1 MKHRKNILNE
11 VMLLFLIVILSSFVV
26 LAAPSVPH
34 QFYGDVSVNGDVA
47 PDNLFVE
54 ARIDGSVFT
63 TLTNDGKY
71 GFDSIF
77 YVEDPNSDRDGEDI
91 TFFVGNPGEMIEADS
106 FTFSNGEVTSLDLSV
121 SGLDVSES
129 DDGAEEGNGD
139 NAGDNSAGASGGVS
153 SGAGSGFSDT
163 SDDASDDEDDSDADS
178 TAVFDDSDFDESNSA
193 NSCESDW
200 ACSEWTECINFQQ
213 RRVCVDSNNCGV
225 EDGPE
230 IRRSCEMDE
239 AKVNVAPGDEMSL
252 GNSFFSGVTGFVTG
266 AAGVIS
272 SSVPLIILLVL
283 VTGVFLFLFF
293 KKKKN

>member
-1 MKHRKNILNE
+1 MKRRKNILNE
-11 VMLLFLIVILSSFVV
+11 VMLMFLIVILSSFVV

-54 ARIDGSVFT
+54 ARVDGSVFT

-77 YVEDPNSDRDGEDI
+77 YVEDPNSDRDGDTV
-91 TFFVGNPGEMIEADS
+91 TFFVGTSDEMVEAES
-106 FTFSNGEVTSLDLSV
+106 FTFSNGDVTSLDLSV
-121 SGLDVSES
+121 SGLDVSS
-129 DDGAEEGNGD
+129 FNDDEDNADNGGD
-139 NAGDNSAGASGGVS
+139 NNAGASGSGGS
-153 SGAGSGFSDT
+153 SGASGGFSD
-163 SDDASDDEDDSDADS
+163 SSDDEDDSDDDS
-178 TAVFDDSDFDESNSA
+178 TTVLDDSDFDESNSA

-200 ACSEWTECINFQQ
+200 VCSEWTECINFQQ
-213 RRVCVDSNNCGV
+213 RRVCVDSNSCGL

-230 IRRSCEMDE
+230 TRRSCEMDE
-239 AKVNVAPGDEMSL
+239 AKLNVAPGDEMSL

-283 VTGVFLFLFF
+283 VAGVFLFLFF

>member
-1 MKHRKNILNE
+1 MKRRKNILNE
-11 VMLLFLIVILSSFVV
+11 VMLMFLIVILSSFVV

-54 ARIDGSVFT
+54 ARVDGSVFT

-77 YVEDPNSDRDGEDI
+77 YVEDPNSDRDGDTV
-91 TFFVGNPGEMIEADS
+91 TFFVGTSDEMVEAES
-106 FTFSNGEVTSLDLSV
+106 FTFSNGDVTSLDLSV
-121 SGLDVSES
+121 SGLDVSS
-129 DDGAEEGNGD
+129 SNNGD
-139 NAGDNSAGASGGVS
+139 NTEDNNAGASGSGGS
-153 SGAGSGFSDT
+153 SGASGGFSD
-163 SDDASDDEDDSDADS
+163 SSDDEDDSDDDS
-178 TAVFDDSDFDESNSA
+178 TSVFDDSDFDESNSA

-200 ACSEWTECINFQQ
+200 VCSEWTECINFQQ
-213 RRVCVDSNNCGV
+213 RRVCVDSNSCGL

-230 IRRSCEMDE
+230 TRRSCEMDE
-239 AKVNVAPGDEMSL
+239 AKLNVAPGDEMSL

-283 VTGVFLFLFF
+283 VAGVFLFLFF